1 MSRLGDRS
9 SPTSKIARR
18 SETVIAPLTLSVKI
32 QKART
37 TVEQPSRHPMAT
49 TNLYMPRTCARD
61 RLSTKLLVDHIEG
74 CGEG

>member
-18 SETVIAPLTLSVKI
+18 SETVIAPLTLSVK
-32 QKART
+32 
-37 TVEQPSRHPMAT
+37 RHPMAT